1 MNNNKVKHGTIDLS
15 VISIFGAFW
24 YIPIF
29 TVIYLVIF
37 LIFGSGELDNM
48 SYFSMGINSNRVFML
63 VMGIII
69 GSAFVKWAI
78 GLGMTRRQFHKANI
92 YSGAIMAV
100 LLTIAMIIISLFIGL
115 LPFAGAENI
124 NPPLE
129 MHPVM
134 NLIALTLM
142 VYLAYLAGT
151 LIGTG
156 FYRNGWFGALGIII
170 TILCSFIPETLDSVI
185 VNTFGLTEGVG
196 ALITVI
202 VLIIALIAVNYYFIK
217 DIVIKV

>member
-15 VISIFGAFW
+15 VMSIFGAFW

-29 TVIYLVIF
+29 TVVYLAIF
-37 LIFGSGELDNM
+37 LIFGSSELDNL
-48 SYFSMGINSNRVFML
+48 SYFSMGINSNRIFML

-69 GSAFVKWAI
+69 GSAFIKWAI
-78 GLGMTRRQFHKANI
+78 GLGMTRRQFYKANI

-100 LLTIAMIIISLFIGL
+100 VLTIAMIIISLFIGL
-115 LPFAGAENI
+115 LPFAGTENI

-134 NLIALTLM
+134 NIIALTLM

-156 FYRNGWFGALGIII
+156 FYKNGWFGALGIII
-170 TILCSFIPETLDSVI
+170 TILCSFIPEMIDSII
-185 VNTFGLTEGVG
+185 VNSFGLTEGVG
-196 ALITVI
+196 ALIAII

-217 DIVIKV
+217 DIVIKI

>member
-29 TVIYLVIF
+29 TVVYLAIF
-37 LIFGSGELDNM
+37 LIFGSSELDNL
-48 SYFSMGINSNRVFML
+48 SYFSMGINSNRIFML

-69 GSAFVKWAI
+69 GSAFIKWAI
-78 GLGMTRRQFHKANI
+78 GLGMTRRQFYKANI

-100 LLTIAMIIISLFIGL
+100 VLTIAMIIISLFIGL
-115 LPFAGAENI
+115 LPFAGTENI

-134 NLIALTLM
+134 NIIALTLM

-156 FYRNGWFGALGIII
+156 FYKNGWFGALGIII
-170 TILCSFIPETLDSVI
+170 TILCSFIPEMIDSII
-185 VNTFGLTEGVG
+185 VNSFGLTEGVG
-196 ALITVI
+196 ALIAII

-217 DIVIKV
+217 DIVIKI